1 MRRIWYFLTDTRH
14 LTIIGLMAMAAL
26 FYLGAQVL
34 ELALI
39 WALAATA
46 LMLLLAGLVW
56 LWRRWRAQHESDRLG
71 EAIGRQAAAE
81 ADAPKDQ
88 AGAEV
93 KAIRESMLKAIDTIK
108 GSKMGVISGK
118 RALYELPWYMLIG
131 NPAAG
136 KSTAVTN
143 SGLQF
148 PFADGKIVHGVGGTR
163 NCDWFFTTDGI
174 VLDTAGRYSVLDEH
188 RSEWFGFLDL
198 LKKYRRRAPINGIL
212 IAVSIAELRGD
223 DPEAGI
229 KLARSLR
236 KRVQDL
242 IERLEVFAPVY
253 VVFTK
258 ADLIAGFGEF
268 FAQAERAERERVWG
282 ATMPYQR
289 KISGQQLVTFFEQSF
304 DELCD
309 GLKELSIAN
318 MGQQRRDRMEPGV
331 FTFPLEFAT
340 IRSPLRSF
348 LVTLFP
354 GVRQGR
360 HGGCRRA

>member
-1 MRRIWYFLTDTRH
+1 MMRRIWYFLTDTRH
-14 LTIIGLMAMAAL
+14 LTIIGLTAMAAL

-46 LMLLLAGLVW
+46 AMLLLAALVW
-56 LWRRWRAQHESDRLG
+56 MWRRWRAKRESDKLG
-71 EAIGRQAAAE
+71 EAIGKQAE
-81 ADAPKDQ
+81 AESLPRDQ
-88 AGAEV
+88 SGAEV
-93 KAIRESMLKAIDTIK
+93 KAIRESMLKAIETIK
-108 GSKMGVISGK
+108 GSKMGIVSGT
-118 RALYELPWYMLIG
+118 RALYELPWYMIIG

-148 PFADGKIVHGVGGTR
+148 PFADGKIVQGVGGTR

-174 VLDTAGRYSVLDEH
+174 LIDTAGRYSVLEEH
-188 RSEWFGFLDL
+188 RAEWFGFLDL
-198 LKKYRRRAPINGIL
+198 LKKYRHRAPINGIL

-258 ADLIAGFGEF
+258 ADLIAGFGDF
-268 FAQAERAERERVWG
+268 FAQAERTERERVWG
-282 ATMPYQR
+282 ATMPYKR
-289 KISGQQLVTFFEQSF
+289 KVGSQQPMTFFDQSF

-309 GLKELSIAN
+309 GLREMSLAN
-318 MGQQRRDRMEPGV
+318 MGQQRRDRMEPACSP
-331 FTFPLEFAT
+331 FRWSSR
-340 IRSPLRSF
+340 RSGRRCGRSW
-348 LVTLFP
+348 
-354 GVRQGR
+354 
-360 HGGCRRA
+360 